1 MNRTSSTTNTQ
12 KINYAQAAAQ
22 PKSKQV
28 SQQHQN
34 SHQSQQQQ
42 QQQQPQIQQTA
53 ATTPSNNSTSVNGKS
68 TSQPK
73 PQPQHNSVIGNG
85 NANTNVG
92 RSTST
97 IKATQQ
103 KNPVQLPTKGQPR
116 ENNAITIQ
124 FGSLNQPSA
133 PSLSTSPVNNSI
145 AVSSG
150 GALPTIV
157 PKINTVFGSVTVR
170 GASEELA
177 QPTPTPPAV
186 VPSGPGAFTT
196 TTNTTPRPVAA
207 RINEI
212 PRTQSA
218 PPQLNLQD
226 SNNVKNVGQPS
237 GHQSSNITSRTQP
250 VQAAQQLPTAT
261 PHQQPTSTSNT
272 PHNRKDS
279 VSSTVSSND
288 GQQNQHFHPHQPQ
301 SHHTNHNHTN
311 QHAHSS
317 YHPHGPRSHPHHK
330 PGGMPG
336 SGQGVPGQYRPRDN
350 KTGLTGPVQPS
361 PTINPAQPTVPP
373 QGTIPLNGPQPPMP
387 MNVQWAPYRSL
398 PQPSPAAFYPAY
410 GYIPT
415 MPQPPYVH
423 AQVQRPPMPQHHI
436 PQQTPVSQFATPSG
450 GVKSRAI
457 PIINPA
463 DKSTVVVQPQPS
475 VTAPSVKKE
484 ETPTATANDGK
495 KLDDVDK
502 EKEKQLSD
510 DKKDSK
516 AIKIVNPVEKDK
528 IEREKKEKEEREQRE
543 REEKERIEREEKE
556 RKVKEEI
563 EQREREEREREEE
576 RIRKEQEEKERQER
590 EEKERRERE
599 EKEREEKERKERE
612 EKERKEREEKERKE
626 REEKERKE
634 REERERKEREERER
648 KEREERERKEREE
661 KERKEQEERERK
673 ERDEKERRE
682 QEEIEKKKKEEKER
696 EEKEREEKER
706 EEKERKEKEREE
718 KEREEREREEKERE
732 EKEREEKEREDQERI
747 KREKEEREKREREE
761 QERIEK
767 EHKEQEKV
775 EKKKEEAKAKTESE
789 EAESKKE
796 AELVDKKDP
805 KKDEKKISKS
815 RPGPLDLSRTTSAPA
830 GPLSSARLIDD
841 LNSVQYPPHIKSP
854 NPSIPGKYKYDRS
867 FLMQFM
873 NVCKEKPENLPTLDA
888 IGMDEPKDD
897 KKNARNPPRLGP
909 RSSSQHSKSSTSQA
923 SQFQQPM
930 GDFKSLPKSTNEDR
944 FMMQTTTISRTSSG
958 SSSFGR
964 STLGPRTGSGSTLL
978 PPQIGGPSPPSPGR
992 AGRRDMSKRTSRGG
1006 HQMPQVGQDQVTP
1019 LELSENR
1026 WVPGMINPIPRGSD
1040 ELLQMDI
1047 VQRKVKALLNKL
1059 TLEKFDS
1066 ISDQIIEYANKS
1078 KFERDGRMLKEV
1090 IRLTFEKSCD
1100 EPNFSQM
1107 YAQLCRKMMERVD
1120 PEIVDEN
1127 VTNAEGKFVQGGTLF
1142 RKYLLNR
1149 CQEDFEKGWK
1159 VNVPVPS
1166 NEKGEPDL
1174 MSDEYYTAARAK
1186 RHGLGLIRFIGE
1198 LFKLNML
1205 TERIMHECVKKLLT
1219 VQNAIPEEE
1228 EMESLCKLMTTVG
1241 QQLDHAKAK
1250 SHMDAYFHRMEDISK
1265 NSKLSS
1271 RIKFMLMDVID
1282 LRNNSWVP
1290 RRDNNAPKTIA
1301 EIHEDAAKQKEEA
1314 EILRRAASSGM
1325 PKMADQISRGGSG
1338 RRDKSMS
1345 SHGSSG
1351 QSVSSDGWNT
1361 VGGTSSASRQAG
1373 DLSKFGS
1380 VSRSKVTSTQ
1390 FSLAPGGATFASLAG
1405 GSKGWKTTESKD
1417 RKDKTESMSR
1427 TNSTSN
1433 TYGIL
1438 AHSEST
1444 ETRKI
1449 DSSSVAESTK
1459 SFPASSERKK
1469 IILAPRSTPLAE
1481 NPPAPKSIMTKS
1493 SANSITP
1500 ISKEVADRKIISTV
1514 EEYLN
1519 IVDMNEVILCINE
1532 LPKEYHSK
1540 TIETF
1545 SNKVLEKKQ
1554 DDVDKVI
1561 KLFDKFIIDNIVD
1574 KSVFIGGFTATVEF
1588 LIDIGADAPKSYTF
1602 TGQLFRAARLDSKDV
1617 ADLLKPL
1624 SEIDDKGL
1632 EKVMAGYNNSS

>member
-22 PKSKQV
+22 QKSKQ
-28 SQQHQN
+28 
-34 SHQSQQQQ
+34 
-42 QQQQPQIQQTA
+42 
-53 ATTPSNNSTSVNGKS
+53 
-68 TSQPK
+68 

-186 VPSGPGAFTT
+186 VPSGP
-196 TTNTTPRPVAA
+196 AA

-361 PTINPAQPTVPP
+361 PTINPAQPAVPP
-373 QGTIPLNGPQPPMP
+373 QGTIPLSGPQPPMP
-387 MNVQWAPYRSL
+387 MNVQWGYRSVGVI
-398 PQPSPAAFYPAY
+398 PQPSPAAFYPY

-436 PQQTPVSQFATPSG
+436 PQQASVPQFSTPSG
-450 GVKSRAI
+450 GSKSRAI

-463 DKSTVVVQPQPS
+463 DKSTVVVQPQTS

-528 IEREKKEKEEREQRE
+528 IEREKKEKEEREQRD

-556 RKVKEEI
+556 RKEKEEI

-599 EKEREEKERKERE
+599 EKKEREEKERKERE
-612 EKERKEREEKERKE
+612 EKERIEREEKERKE

-648 KEREERERKEREE
+648 KEREEKEERERKEREE

-673 ERDEKERRE
+673 EREEKERRE
-682 QEEIEKKKKEEKER
+682 QEEIEKKKK
-696 EEKEREEKER
+696 EKEREEKER
-706 EEKERKEKEREE
+706 EEKERKEKEE

-732 EKEREEKEREDQERI
+732 EKEREEKEREEQERI

-775 EKKKEEAKAKTESE
+775 EKKKEEAKSKTESE

-805 KKDEKKISKS
+805 KKDEKKINKS

-897 KKNARNPPRLGP
+897 KKNARNPPRLNS

-930 GDFKSLPKSTNEDR
+930 GDFKSLPKSSNEDR

-1006 HQMPQVGQDQVTP
+1006 HQMPQIGQDQVTP

-1040 ELLQMDI
+1040 ELLQI
-1047 VQRKVKALLNKL
+1047 EVVQRKVKALLNKL

-1078 KFERDGRMLKEV
+1078 RFERDGRMLKEV

-1174 MSDEYYTAARAK
+1174 MSDEYYTAAKAK

-1219 VQNAIPEEE
+1219 VQNGLPEEE

-1250 SHMDAYFHRMEDISK
+1250 SHMDAYFTRMEDISK

-1282 LRNNSWVP
+1282 LRNNNWVP

-1301 EIHEDAAKQKEEA
+1301 EIREDAAKQKEEA
-1314 EILRRAASSGM
+1314 EILRRVASSGM

-1338 RRDKSMS
+1338 RRDKSM

-1444 ETRKI
+1444 ETRKL

-1493 SANSITP
+1493 TANSIPP
-1500 ISKEVADRKIISTV
+1500 ISKEVADRRIISMV

-1545 SNKVLEKKQ
+1545 ANKVLEKKQ

-1561 KLFDKFIIDNIVD
+1561 KLFDKFIIDDIVD
-1574 KSVFIGGFTATVEF
+1574 KSVFIGGLTATVEF

-1617 ADLLKPL
+1617 SDLLKPL

-1632 EKVMAGYNNSS
+1632 EK

>member
-22 PKSKQV
+22 PKSKQ
-28 SQQHQN
+28 
-34 SHQSQQQQ
+34 
-42 QQQQPQIQQTA
+42 
-53 ATTPSNNSTSVNGKS
+53 
-68 TSQPK
+68 

-92 RSTST
+92 RSTPT

-133 PSLSTSPVNNSI
+133 SSLSTSPVNNSI

-157 PKINTVFGSVTVR
+157 PKINTMFGSVSVR
-170 GASEELA
+170 GASEELV

-186 VPSGPGAFTT
+186 VPSGP
-196 TTNTTPRPVAA
+196 AA

-288 GQQNQHFHPHQPQ
+288 GQQNQYFHPHQPQ

-317 YHPHGPRSHPHHK
+317 YGSHHPHGPRPHPHHK

-336 SGQGVPGQYRPRDN
+336 SGQGVPNQYPRPRDN
-350 KTGLTGPVQPS
+350 KTLTGSVQPP
-361 PTINPAQPTVPP
+361 PTINPAQSAVPP
-373 QGTIPLNGPQPPMP
+373 QGTIPQPTMPIGVQQQMWTYRGVGLQPP
-387 MNVQWAPYRSL
+387 
-398 PQPSPAAFYPAY
+398 FYPPY
-410 GYIPT
+410 GYIHP
-415 MPQPPYVH
+415 MPQTYVPP
-423 AQVQRPPMPQHHI
+423 VQRPPMPQHHI
-436 PQQTPVSQFATPSG
+436 SQQTPVSQFTAPSG
-450 GVKSRAI
+450 GSKSRAI

-463 DKSTVVVQPQPS
+463 DKSTVVVPAQTS
-475 VTAPSVKKE
+475 VTAPSGKKE
-484 ETPTATANDGK
+484 ETPTATVNDVK
-495 KLDDVDK
+495 KIDDVDK

-516 AIKIVNPVEKDK
+516 AIKIVNPVEK
-528 IEREKKEKEEREQRE
+528 KEKEEREQRE

-556 RKVKEEI
+556 RKEKEEI
-563 EQREREEREREEE
+563 EQREQEEREEKK
-576 RIRKEQEEKERQER
+576 RIRKEQEEKERLEL

-634 REERERKEREERER
+634 REEKERKEREEKERKELEEKER
-648 KEREERERKEREE
+648 KEREEIERKEREE

-673 ERDEKERRE
+673 EREEKERREQERRE

-696 EEKEREEKER
+696 EEKERK
-706 EEKERKEKEREE
+706 E

-732 EKEREEKEREDQERI
+732 EQERI
-747 KREKEEREKREREE
+747 RREKEEREKREE

-767 EHKEQEKV
+767 ERKEQEEA
-775 EKKKEEAKAKTESE
+775 EKKKEEAKAKAESE
-789 EAESKKE
+789 EAERN
-796 AELVDKKDP
+796 
-805 KKDEKKISKS
+805 

-841 LNSVQYPPHIKSP
+841 LNSVPYPPHIKSP
-854 NPSIPGKYKYDRS
+854 NPSAPGKYKYDRS

-873 NVCKEKPENLPTLDA
+873 NVCKEKPENLPALDA
-888 IGMDEPKDD
+888 IGMDEAKDD
-897 KKNARNPPRLGP
+897 KKNARNPPRLTS
-909 RSSSQHSKSSTSQA
+909 RSSSQHAKSSPSQA
-923 SQFQQPM
+923 TQYQPM
-930 GDFKSLPKSTNEDR
+930 GDFKSLPKSTGDDR
-944 FMMQTTTISRTSSG
+944 FMMQTTTISGRTSSG

-964 STLGPRTGSGSTLL
+964 STLGSRTGSGSTLL
-978 PPQIGGPSPPSPGR
+978 PAPMGVGPSPPSPGR
-992 AGRRDMSKRTSRGG
+992 GAGRRDSKRISR
-1006 HQMPQVGQDQVTP
+1006 HQISQAGQDQVTP
-1019 LELSENR
+1019 LEPTEGR
-1026 WVPGMINPIPRGSD
+1026 WVPGMVNPIPRGSD
-1040 ELLQMDI
+1040 ENLQIDVI
-1047 VQRKVKALLNKL
+1047 QRKVKALLNKL

-1078 KFERDGRMLKEV
+1078 RYERDGRMLKEV

-1107 YAQLCRKMMERVD
+1107 YAQLCRKMMERID
-1120 PEIVDEN
+1120 TDIVDEN

-1219 VQNAIPEEE
+1219 VQHGIPEEE

-1250 SHMDAYFHRMEDISK
+1250 SHMDAYFLRMEDISK

-1282 LRNNSWVP
+1282 LRNNIWVP

-1301 EIHEDAAKQKEEA
+1301 EIHEDAAKAKEEA
-1314 EILRRAASSGM
+1314 EMLRRATSSGGRGL

-1338 RRDKSMS
+1338 RRDKNM

-1380 VSRSKVTSTQ
+1380 VSRSKVPSSQ
-1390 FSLAPGGATFASLAG
+1390 FSLAPGGSSTFASLAG

-1444 ETRKI
+1444 ETRKF
-1449 DSSSVAESTK
+1449 DSSSVSEPTK

-1469 IILAPRSTPLAE
+1469 IILAPRSTPLTE
-1481 NPPAPKSIMTKS
+1481 NNPAPKSIMTKS
-1493 SANSITP
+1493 SANSIP
-1500 ISKEVADRKIISTV
+1500 AISEEVAERKINNMA
-1514 EEYLN
+1514 EEYFN
-1519 IVDMNEVILCINE
+1519 IVDISEVILCIKE
-1532 LPKEYHSK
+1532 LPKEFYSK
-1540 TIETF
+1540 AIEIF
-1545 SNKVLEKKQ
+1545 ANKALEKKQ
-1554 DDVDKVI
+1554 YEVDKVI
-1561 KLFDKFIIDNIVD
+1561 KLFDKFIVENVVD
-1574 KSVFIGGFTATVEF
+1574 KLVFIGGFTATVDF

-1617 ADLLKPL
+1617 
-1624 SEIDDKGL
+1624 
-1632 EKVMAGYNNSS
+1632 

>member
-22 PKSKQV
+22 PKSK
-28 SQQHQN
+28 
-34 SHQSQQQQ
+34 
-42 QQQQPQIQQTA
+42 QIQQTA

-186 VPSGPGAFTT
+186 VPSGP
-196 TTNTTPRPVAA
+196 AA

-261 PHQQPTSTSNT
+261 PHQQPSSTSNT

-350 KTGLTGPVQPS
+350 KTGLNGPVQPS

-387 MNVQWAPYRSL
+387 MNVQWAPYRSVGVL

-599 EKEREEKERKERE
+599 EKEREEEERKEREEKERKERE
-612 EKERKEREEKERKE
+612 EKEHKEREEKERKE

-648 KEREERERKEREE
+648 KEREE

-673 ERDEKERRE
+673 EREEKERRE
-682 QEEIEKKKKEEKER
+682 QEEIEKKKK

-732 EKEREEKEREDQERI
+732 EKEREEKEREEKEREEQERI

-1174 MSDEYYTAARAK
+1174 MSDEYYTAAKAK

-1314 EILRRAASSGM
+1314 EILRRAASSGGRGM

-1493 SANSITP
+1493 SANSIPP

-1574 KSVFIGGFTATVEF
+1574 KSVFIRGFTATVEF

-1632 EKVMAGYNNSS
+1632 EK